1 MFGFL
6 TDLISDIA
14 GGFYRNLPGQ
24 VASIFDDELPE
35 LTPPDV
41 TFQPFTVTD
50 AFGGTIKAGEDGTTY
65 SLGGNQKALANMLS
79 SGASN
84 FFQQAQMD
92 PAAREQAVFDRMM
105 TAMSPA
111 QERERLNLENRLAS
125 QGRLG
130 IQTNQFGGTP
140 EALALAKA
148 QEEARN
154 SAMLSAMQQAQ
165 REQAQQAALGTTFMQ
180 QSYAPQAAMLSAF
193 SPALNVASMADVAR
207 RQQGEFDFN
216 ADLANLEALLGQ
228 QAGQAGLYSNLF
240 GGAMNMA
247 GGVGGGLLSALGSG
261 GLFGSQGLFGSI
273 FDNLFGDDDP
283 PPPK

>member
-14 GGFYRNLPGQ
+14 GGFYKNLPGQ
-24 VASIFDDELPE
+24 VASVFEDQLPQVDS
-35 LTPPDV
+35 PDV

-50 AFGGTIKAGEDGTTY
+50 AFGGTIKTGEDGDTTY
-65 SLGGNQKALANMLS
+65 SLGGNQQALANMLS
-79 SGASN
+79 SGASD
-84 FFQQAQMD
+84 FFEQAQMD

-111 QERERLNLENRLAS
+111 QERERLNLENRLAA

-154 SAMLSAMQQAQ
+154 SAMLGAMQQAQ

-216 ADLANLEALLGQ
+216 TDLANLEALLGQ
-228 QAGQAGLYSNLF
+228 QAGKAGLYSNLF

-247 GGVGGGLLSALGSG
+247 GGIGSG
-261 GLFGSQGLFGSI
+261 LMSAFSQGGMFSKLNPFNS
-273 FDNLFGDDDP
+273 P
-283 PPPK
+283 